1 MHTAHH
7 QELPQG
13 GDDSYTEPAGGHTEP
28 GKAAADGVA
37 HNSAQ
42 RRQQAEDKGYGNE
55 QAEERSENGGQQIGH
70 ELFDDLIDQAEQ
82 GHRQHNGQNSLG
94 VIGHSGRDAKD
105 CERLPVGGKNCE
117 IGHHQNTANERTQHT
132 VDPQLLGCIVAY
144 QDGHEVKSCVIQ
156 EIKQD
161 VQVAFHRVQA
171 QQVGA
176 KDGING
182 TEQAAGQQH
191 RDHGGHTARQ
201 ITHDIF
207 EHLLERQLL
216 PGNGGILS
224 GGRIILDGG
233 VGADACQLAQFLV
246 HFGHI
251 GANDDLILL
260 AAADNPQHARDLLH
274 VVIFGDAVVL

>member
-1 MHTAHH
+1 M
-7 QELPQG
+7 
-13 GDDSYTEPAGGHTEP
+13 
-28 GKAAADGVA
+28 
-37 HNSAQ
+37 
-42 RRQQAEDKGYGNE
+42 
-55 QAEERSENGGQQIGH
+55 
-70 ELFDDLIDQAEQ
+70 
-82 GHRQHNGQNSLG
+82 
-94 VIGHSGRDAKD
+94 
-105 CERLPVGGKNCE
+105 
-117 IGHHQNTANERTQHT
+117 
-132 VDPQLLGCIVAY
+132 LGCIVAY

-224 GGRIILDGG
+224 GGRIVLDGG
-233 VGADACQLAQFLV
+233 AGADACQLAQFLI
-246 HFGHI
+246 HFRNI
-251 GANDDLILL
+251 GADHDLVLL

-274 VVIFGDAVVL
+274 FVIFGDAVVL

>member
-1 MHTAHH
+1 M
-7 QELPQG
+7 
-13 GDDSYTEPAGGHTEP
+13 
-28 GKAAADGVA
+28 
-37 HNSAQ
+37 
-42 RRQQAEDKGYGNE
+42 
-55 QAEERSENGGQQIGH
+55 
-70 ELFDDLIDQAEQ
+70 
-82 GHRQHNGQNSLG
+82 
-94 VIGHSGRDAKD
+94 
-105 CERLPVGGKNCE
+105 
-117 IGHHQNTANERTQHT
+117 
-132 VDPQLLGCIVAY
+132 LGCIVAY

-191 RDHGGHTARQ
+191 RDHGGHTACQ
-201 ITHDIF
+201 IAHDILT
-207 EHLLERQLL
+207 HLLGGQLPL
-216 PGNGGILS
+216 GDGGIL
-224 GGRIILDGG
+224 GGSSIILDGG

-274 VVIFGDAVVL
+274 FVIFGDAVVL